1 MTEQERLDK
10 AINGLEQFIADF
22 KPFCGNKADWQRVY
36 DALDLLKAQEPADYI
51 PIDWLMNYAQLP
63 TEFAIS
69 AWRKPKKE
77 AEIKQAKSL
86 DKPMSLDDA
95 LELLKAQEPRVLT
108 LRELAFYDAGI
119 FVETRNGCPEG
130 LTDEL
135 WPALGHLYCVS
146 QNGEDG
152 YVSFV
157 NWNADTY
164 DFEAKDYNVEFRCWT
179 SRPTDAQRE
188 AIPWDG

>member
-1 MTEQERLDK
+1 MKVREKTINDLRKYANYPKPLCDIASD
-10 AINGLEQFIADF
+10 AIMCLE
-22 KPFCGNKADWQRVY
+22 
-36 DALDLLKAQEPADYI
+36 E
-51 PIDWLMNYAQLP
+51 YARYR
-63 TEFAIS
+63 A
-69 AWRKPKKE
+69 AH
-77 AEIKQAKSL
+77 
-86 DKPMSLDDA
+86 
-95 LELLKAQEPRVLT
+95 EPRVMELK
-108 LRELAFYDAGI
+108 ELAFYDSGLY
-119 FVETRNGCPEG
+119 VETHNGCPEG

-146 QNGEDG
+146 QNGECG

-188 AIPWDG
+188 ATSWND

>member
-10 AINGLEQFIADF
+10 AINGLEQSIADF

-36 DALDLLKAQEPADYI
+36 DALD
-51 PIDWLMNYAQLP
+51 
-63 TEFAIS
+63 
-69 AWRKPKKE
+69 
-77 AEIKQAKSL
+77 
-86 DKPMSLDDA
+86 
-95 LELLKAQEPRVLT
+95 LLKAQEPRVLT

-179 SRPTDAQRE
+179 SRPTDEQRE
-188 AIPWDG
+188 AIPW